1 MKIISFSTKLATY
14 IMIVPFLLSACNNKP
29 ATQNNNNTALD
40 SISTPPKKI
49 NNVHLSGFIPDGY
62 YVLDSVKGDLNGDAF
77 PDMLVLLTVKESI
90 DSFQWA
96 KRPLLILTG
105 DENGKLTLV
114 AQNNKVVYSG
124 DSGGMLGD
132 PYQSISIEKGCFTVF
147 HYGGSRWR
155 WEVETT
161 FCYSDTSKNW
171 YLEKEYHHGF
181 FLYVDEYEEKKEN
194 DDTVI
199 TKTKKDFGV
208 IAFDQYDI
216 YAD

>member
-1 MKIISFSTKLATY
+1 MKMIPFSTKLVMIT
-14 IMIVPFLLSACNNKP
+14 IMAASLLFSCDSKT
-29 ATQNNNNTALD
+29 ATQKNNNAALD
-40 SISTPPKKI
+40 SFSTPPKKT
-49 NNVHLSGFIPDGY
+49 NNVHLPDFIPEGY
-62 YVLDSVKGDLNGDAF
+62 YVLDSVKGDLNRDPF

-96 KRPLLILTG
+96 KRPLLIFTG

-181 FLYVDEYEEKKEN
+181 FLYVDEDEEKKE
-194 DDTVI
+194 DDDKVV
-199 TKTKKDFGV
+199 TKTAKDFGV
-208 IAFDQYDI
+208 IAFEKYDI